1 MRQQTGHQTQ
11 QKEGSAVS
19 EHNDTQPR
27 DVTREAVRH
36 VTPSP
41 HRCGHVGTTT
51 AMRDLE
57 RLRAVYNPAYLTVHG
72 LPVDP
77 MATLFLE
84 NASVSLS
91 PEVWRAVIDAL
102 LEVLPP
108 RADESQMVRAN
119 CAGIASEA
127 WEQTHD

>member
-1 MRQQTGHQTQ
+1 M
-11 QKEGSAVS
+11 S

-51 AMRDLE
+51 SMSDLE
-57 RLRAVYNPAYLTVHG
+57 RLRAVYNPAWVTVHG

-91 PEVWRAVIDAL
+91 PDVWRAVIDAL

-127 WEQTHD
+127 WEQTHE